1 MHISDFCTLAGH
13 PISFRSLDDENT
25 IGWFGDYMGLL
36 WLVFVRYYLGL
47 QIASYCC

>member
-1 MHISDFCTLAGH
+1 MHISDSRTLAGH

-25 IGWFGDYMGLL
+25 IGWFGDYMGPL